1 MTVVELNVNVTKL
14 EFAYFTAN
22 VKLYPVGYLTLENH
36 IIMENELDQFSYSR
50 PTWFWPFDLGQGQ
63 TD

>member
-50 PTWFWPFDLGQGQ
+50 PT
-63 TD
+63 